1 MGCTMS
7 TEQQVA
13 STSAKKKETTTAQK
27 EYPIYGP
34 NTIMK
39 RKAHGTS
46 ETPVQNT
53 LRWGC
58 DHNLADRTCNFNRH
72 FAEPSGYFARKGE
85 FLKELKQEK
94 TLTFYDSN
102 TGEPL
107 FLAPHGRGVSEFL
120 QESRAHGWPSFRDSE
135 VNWDKVRCLR
145 NGECVSLAG
154 THLGHNL
161 PDKDGNRYCINLVSI
176 AGRPTT
182 GSTVEEETD
191 NTNEAMKE

>member
-7 TEQQVA
+7 TEQQGGATA
-13 STSAKKKETTTAQK
+13 SLKKNEPTTAQK
-27 EYPIYGP
+27 KYPIYGP

-46 ETPVQNT
+46 ETPVQTT

-58 DHNLADRTCNFNRH
+58 DRKLADRTCNFNRH
-72 FAEPSGYFARKGE
+72 FAEPSGSFARNSE
-85 FLKELKQEK
+85 FLSELKQEK
-94 TLTFYDSN
+94 RLTFYDSN

-107 FLAPHGRGVSEFL
+107 FLAPQGRGVSEFL

-135 VNWDKVRCLR
+135 VNWDQVRCLR

-161 PDKDGNRYCINLVSI
+161 PDKHGNRYCINLVCI
-176 AGRPTT
+176 AGRPT
-182 GSTVEEETD
+182 STVEEQTD
-191 NTNEAMKE
+191 NTDESME